1 MKVLGIHDGHN
12 ASAAVVVDGRV
23 VAAAQEERYR
33 YEKNYYGFPER
44 SIASVLQLSNLSAE
58 DVDIVALSAVHE
70 PRQFEVSEI
79 RQVFRREQDRYF
91 RSRILGIGR
100 NTPFYNIYKS
110 RLRAERVRTLAKAG
124 FPAKKLQFVDHHL
137 CHAASAYYGSPWR
150 DRVLLLTLDGGGDKL
165 AATVSVGSGHSIEQ
179 VAVTP
184 DTDSLGN
191 LYSRVTYMLGF
202 VPWEHEYKVMGLAPY
217 ASEKNSAQV
226 KNVLLSYL
234 GFSDSNPLVFRRK
247 IPEPTRLTCR
257 RLRRDLAYARFDE
270 IAGGLQAFTE
280 ELIVKWTRSAIQQ
293 TGIRKLAV
301 GGGVF
306 MNVKT
311 NMLISEMPEVEDIFV
326 FPSCGDESNSVGA
339 ALQTYVQATSQA
351 PEPIGPIYWG
361 PSFSEQDVEN
371 AVKLPSQSKFEVEK
385 MDDIESVVADLLTE
399 HKIVARVNGAMEF
412 GARALGNRSI
422 LADPSDLINVQI
434 INRMIKM
441 RDFWMPFAPVILA
454 EEQEKYLLRSK
465 PIRSPYMMFAFPT
478 EPSRRQEMIAA
489 VHQADG
495 TSRPQVIDREYN
507 EPYHEIIR
515 KFEKKTGRGVLL
527 NTSYNLHGYP
537 ITLGPIE
544 AISVFDNSGL
554 EYLALGDYLLRKV
567 Q

>member
-1 MKVLGIHDGHN
+1 MNVLGIHDGHN
-12 ASAAVVVDGRV
+12 ASAAVIVNGRV

-33 YEKNYYGFPER
+33 YEKNFYGYPEQA
-44 SIASVLQLSNLSAE
+44 IASVLRMSNLNVQ
-58 DVDIVALSAVHE
+58 DLDIIALSAVHE

-79 RQVFRREQDRYF
+79 RQVFRREQDRYY
-91 RSRILGIGR
+91 RSRLMGIGR
-100 NTPFYNIYKS
+100 NTPFYDIYKS
-110 RLRAERVRTLAKAG
+110 RLRSERVRTLTKAG
-124 FPAKKLQFVDHHL
+124 FPVEKLKFIEHHL

-165 AATVSVGSGHSIEQ
+165 AATVSVGSGNSIERI
-179 VAVTP
+179 ATTP

-202 VPWEHEYKVMGLAPY
+202 VPWEHEYKIMGMAPY
-217 ASEKNSAQV
+217 ASEKNSGRV
-226 KNVLLSYL
+226 KDILASYL
-234 GFSDSNPLVFRRK
+234 GFSESNPLVFKRK

-257 RLRRDLAYARFDE
+257 RLLKDLAYARFDE

-280 ELIVKWTRSAIQQ
+280 ELILKWTTSAIKQ
-293 TGIRKLAV
+293 TGIKKLAV

-311 NMLISEMPEVEDIFV
+311 NMLIANLPEVEDIFV

-339 ALQTYVQATSQA
+339 AMQAYTEAIGQG

-361 PSFSEQDVEN
+361 PVFSEQDVEEAIKMPN
-371 AVKLPSQSKFEVEK
+371 QTKFEYERV
-385 MDDIESVVADLLTE
+385 DDIEGAVTDLLTE

-412 GARALGNRSI
+412 GARALGNRTI
-422 LADPSDLINVQI
+422 LADPSDLVNVQI

-454 EEQEKYLLRSK
+454 EAQDKYIQRPK
-465 PIRSPYMMFAFPT
+465 PIRSPYMMFAFTT
-478 EPSRRQEMIAA
+478 EPSRRSEMIAA

-495 TSRPQVIDREYN
+495 TARPQVIEREYN
-507 EPYHEIIR
+507 PPYYEILSR
-515 KFEKKTGRGVLL
+515 FEKKTGRGVLL
-527 NTSYNLHGYP
+527 NTSYNLHGFP
-537 ITLGPIE
+537 ITLGPTE
-544 AISVFDNSGL
+544 ALSVFNNSGL
-554 EYLALGDYLLRKV
+554 EYLALGNYLLRKV